1 MAGLRGASCLQGQD
15 DEPAL
20 EASRPAAGGPR
31 GLANGECTAHIRR
44 EPVLRLSLLSLCPSL
59 PSGQSPP
66 SQLPLLVRL
75 LPPAFFFSPRCSFRA
90 TVSVPIQALSS
101 PSSLPSFLLGC
112 LGFSPSFLGLC
123 FSCSVRVLSVP
134 WFVLVDCSSAV
145 SLPSLLPSL
154 LPRVD
159 ADPTKGC
166 QCILPSP
173 LKPPPSPACPA
184 LWLGPEPACSLAPS
198 QGLGEGSLG
207 EDQEKAQCAL
217 GAEHSDLSWARCHQ
231 ENL

>member
-1 MAGLRGASCLQGQD
+1 MNL
-15 DEPAL
+15 P
-20 EASRPAAGGPR
+20 SRPLALRQAAPAGSPTVSAQPGSGGS
-31 GLANGECTAHIRR
+31 LSC
-44 EPVLRLSLLSLCPSL
+44 RLSLLSLCPSL

-112 LGFSPSFLGLC
+112 LGFSPFLGLC
-123 FSCSVRVLSVP
+123 FSCSVCVLSVP

-145 SLPSLLPSL
+145 SFPSLLPSL

-184 LWLGPEPACSLAPS
+184 LWLGPEPACWLAPS